1 VWTSA
6 EVKAGDMPDVDRRKS
21 GGRVDDAE
29 RDAAARVGEAAL
41 RRVFLFGCPRSRTT
55 VAQRVFSHG
64 VNLATMAST
73 NWFLEHAST
82 QVLNG
87 PAGSSREQMRPF
99 AIERVRDHV
108 RAVTGRELPAFFR
121 LEDALDQMARVT
133 AAAGWLEKTPLH
145 LLSIPEIAAEVA
157 GARFVHMVRDPA
169 GTVTSLL
176 RRAVANPGMIGAGWQ
191 TVQSHNEHTWRVFVR
206 ATLAVREDPAHLVVD
221 AESFV
226 DAPETWTQKVAAFL
240 DLPYRAPDDPRRMA
254 AEAATVPS
262 HRPWKADAAG
272 AVRRIEHPGPIALA
286 PLEAETLQLWEQ
298 ARQVLG
304 LVGPWTATHAGTDR
318 P

>member
-1 VWTSA
+1 
-6 EVKAGDMPDVDRRKS
+6 
-21 GGRVDDAE
+21 
-29 RDAAARVGEAAL
+29 
-41 RRVFLFGCPRSRTT
+41 
-55 VAQRVFSHG
+55 
-64 VNLATMAST
+64 MAST

-108 RAVTGRELPAFFR
+108 RAVTGQELPASFR
-121 LEDALDQMARVT
+121 LEDAMDQLARAT
-133 AAAGWLEKTPLH
+133 GAAGWLEKTPLH
-145 LLSIPEIAAEVA
+145 LLSIPEISAEVA
-157 GARFVHMVRDPA
+157 GARFVHMLRDPA

-176 RRAVANPGMIGAGWQ
+176 RRAAANPGMIGAGWQ

-206 ATLAVREDPAHLVVD
+206 ATLAVHQDPAHLVVD

-226 DAPETWTQKVAAFL
+226 DAPETLAQRVAAFL
-240 DLPYRAPDDPRRMA
+240 DLPYRAPDDPRRLA

-272 AVRRIEHPGPIALA
+272 AVRRIEHPESVALA
-286 PLEAETLQLWEQ
+286 PLEAETLQLWEH
-298 ARQVLG
+298 ARQVLDF
-304 LVGPWTATHAGTDR
+304 VGA
-318 P
+318 